1 MYFMDVFMNDLE
13 LLQLNENVKQGHS
26 EYQSPVAIELP
37 KNAIYQ
43 FAEQISKK
51 YRESINATNNI
62 NLYDF
67 VEYLKGFVHCFNLSD
82 YLNISG
88 SIFVHEKNSFD
99 IVLPIFTSPIRDRFT
114 IAHEIG
120 HYFLHSLAGERK
132 ICANREGSNLV
143 EWEANWFAASFLMP
157 KYLIEEKNYS
167 NENIIAE
174 AFGVSKDA
182 AKYRLQ
188 TFHKMKF

>member
-1 MYFMDVFMNDLE
+1 MNDYD
-13 LLQLNENVKQGHS
+13 LLQLNESVKAGHS
-26 EYQSPVAIELP
+26 AYQTPVAIELP
-37 KNAIYQ
+37 KKTIYQ

-51 YRESINATNNI
+51 YRESINVTNNI

-67 VEYLKGFVHCFNLSD
+67 VEYLKGIVHCFNLSD

-157 KYLIEEKNYS
+157 RYLIEEKTCND
-167 NENIIAE
+167 ENMIAE

-188 TFHKMKF
+188 TYSEMGF